1 MIPDGPALIV
11 FAVAAFVLLITP
23 GPAVFYIVARSI
35 DQGRVAGIV
44 STLGVG
50 AGALVHVCAAALG
63 VSALL
68 LSSALAF
75 NILKYVGAA
84 YLIYL
89 GVRKFLVRDEVE
101 QPRSLAPRTLAR
113 VFYDGVI
120 VNVLNPKTALFFFAF
135 LPQFVDISSGAVGAQ
150 IVFLGVLFVAMGII
164 SDGSYAVVAGT
175 FGNWLRQNHRVL
187 RVQRYLAGS
196 VFIGLGLAA
205 TLSGSHRK

>member
-1 MIPDGPALIV
+1 MIPDGPTLVV

-50 AGALVHVCAAALG
+50 AGALVHVGAAALG

-75 NILKYVGAA
+75 NVLKYVGAA

-89 GVRKFLVRDEVE
+89 GVRKFLVRDKVE
-101 QPRSLAPRTLAR
+101 QPRPLAPRTLAR
-113 VFYDGVI
+113 IFYDGVV
-120 VNVLNPKTALFFFAF
+120 VNVLNPKTALFFLAF

-150 IVFLGVLFVAMGII
+150 IVFLGVFFVAMGII

-187 RVQRYLAGS
+187 RAQRYLAGS

-205 TLSGSHRK
+205 ALSGSHKK

>member
-1 MIPDGPALIV
+1 MIPDGPTLIV

-50 AGALVHVCAAALG
+50 AGALVHVGAAALG

-135 LPQFVDISSGAVGAQ
+135 LPQFVDISGGAVGAQ

-187 RVQRYLAGS
+187 RAQRYLAGS

-205 TLSGSHRK
+205 ALSGSHKK

>member
-1 MIPDGPALIV
+1 MIPDGSTLAI

-50 AGALVHVCAAALG
+50 AGALVHVGAAALG

-89 GVRKFLVRDEVE
+89 GVRKFLVRDQVE
-101 QPRSLAPRTLAR
+101 QPRLLAPRTLAR
-113 VFYDGVI
+113 IFYDGVV

-175 FGNWLRQNHRVL
+175 FGNWLKQNHRVL
-187 RVQRYLAGS
+187 RAQRYLAGS

-205 TLSGSHRK
+205 ALSGSHKK

>member
-1 MIPDGPALIV
+1 MFPDGPTLVV
-11 FAVAAFVLLITP
+11 FAIAAFVLLITP

-35 DQGRVAGIV
+35 DQGRIAGIV

-50 AGALVHVCAAALG
+50 AGALVQVGAAALG
-63 VSALL
+63 VSAVL

-75 NILKYVGAA
+75 DILKYLGAA

-89 GVRKFLVRDEVE
+89 GVRKFLVRDELE
-101 QPRSLAPRTLAR
+101 QSRVLAPRTLAR
-113 VFYDGVI
+113 IFYDGVV

-135 LPQFVDISSGAVGAQ
+135 LPQFVDISSGAVAAQ
-150 IVFLGVLFVAMGII
+150 IIFLGVLFVAMGIV

-175 FGNWLRQNHRVL
+175 FGNWFKQNHRVL
-187 RVQRYLAGS
+187 RAQRYLAGS

-205 TLSGSHRK
+205 ALSGSHKK

>member
-1 MIPDGPALIV
+1 MIPDGSTIV
-11 FAVAAFVLLITP
+11 IFVVAAFVLLITP
-23 GPAVFYIVARSI
+23 GPAVFYIVTRSI

-44 STLGVG
+44 SALGVG
-50 AGALVHVCAAALG
+50 AGALVHVGAAALG

-101 QPRSLAPRTLAR
+101 QPHLLAPRTLAR
-113 VFYDGVI
+113 VFYDGVV

-135 LPQFVDISSGAVGAQ
+135 LPQFVDISSAAVGAQ
-150 IVFLGVLFVAMGII
+150 IVFLGMLFVAMGII

-175 FGNWLRQNHRVL
+175 FGNWLKQNHGIL
-187 RVQRYLAGS
+187 RAQRFFAGS
-196 VFIGLGLAA
+196 VFIGVGLAA
-205 TLSGSHRK
+205 ALSGSHKK